1 MPLNKS
7 FIVNKLNVIKNYL
20 AELGSIFEFSNEEI
34 LKDGLKLHT
43 TERLFQLIVDAV
55 IDVNHH
61 FIRELKLKIEE
72 DLQSTFSSL
81 VEGKILSQDLA
92 DRMSPSVGQ
101 RNLIVHGY
109 EKLDKNLFMRN
120 LRNGYNDFY
129 TYIEFINNF
138 LDKSEDLKD

>member
-20 AELGSIFEFSNEEI
+20 AELASVFESSNEEI

-61 FIRELKLKIEE
+61 FIRGLKLKIEE
-72 DLQSTFSSL
+72 DLESTFSSL
-81 VEGKILSQDLA
+81 VEGKILPQDLA

-101 RNLIVHGY
+101 RNIIVHGY
-109 EKLDKNLFMRN
+109 EKFKKR
-120 LRNGYNDFY
+120 
-129 TYIEFINNF
+129 I
-138 LDKSEDLKD
+138 